1 MKKLV
6 LISLFAVVALAASAQ
21 TRINALV
28 DKLEKSDAGDL
39 TYVEKRDPATHAIT
53 LTQFIFTIPQTDVN
67 QILSAINADR
77 DQSVSY
83 SVVGNKMYR
92 IKFDDGNF
100 TTSVLFVIDRPSIS
114 NEAFMAGVPY
124 DVKGDNVLV
133 VKREKINKK

>member
-53 LTQFIFTIPQTDVN
+53 LTQFIFTIPQSDIN
-67 QILSAINADR
+67 QVLSAINADR
-77 DQSVSY
+77 NQSVSY

-133 VKREKINKK
+133 VKREKITKK